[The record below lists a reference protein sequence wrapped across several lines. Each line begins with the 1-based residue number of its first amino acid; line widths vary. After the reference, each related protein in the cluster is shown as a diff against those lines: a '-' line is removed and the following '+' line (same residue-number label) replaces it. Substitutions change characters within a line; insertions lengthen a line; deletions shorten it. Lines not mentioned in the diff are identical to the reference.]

1 MKMNMQIFGTKKCQ
15 HTRKAERYF
24 KERAIPYHFVDLTV
38 RGLSAGELSKVKSA
52 VGLENLVDKT
62 GKEYS
67 MRNLKNMVSIKDEML
82 LNYPLLLKTP
92 IVRNGPRVTI
102 GYCPEIWKDWQ

>member
-1 MKMNMQIFGTKKCQ
+1 MNIQIFGTKKCQ

-52 VGLENLVDKT
+52 VGLENIVDKT
-62 GKEYS
+62 GKEYA
-67 MRNLKNMVSIKDEML
+67 MRNLKNMVSIKDELL

-92 IVRNGPRVTI
+92 VVRNGPRVTV
-102 GYCPEIWKDWQ
+102 GYCPEIWKAWQ